1 MAAATFA
8 LILAAVSASPIS
20 AAFAQGADESAS
32 RKESPAKKQQNVGS
46 LEEIVVTAQ
55 RRTESLQSVPMAVTA
70 LGGDDLREN
79 NIATLDEVAGRTPGL
94 VFSAF
99 TLGQPEIAIRG
110 ISTKEDGPAASDAV
124 VVSIDGVYI
133 AARSAQTLDIFD
145 LERVEVARG
154 PQGTLAG
161 KNSIAGSIN
170 FVTLQ
175 PSAETIVRLRQ
186 TVGNYDTFDTQ
197 GLVSG
202 QIAKGLYGKFSF
214 SRRKNDGFLTN
225 VLKSYVDPISLVEMP
240 NPDFGKSQGELNNF
254 SWRSHLRWEANE
266 RLTLTVML
274 DGADEHHGQT
284 NREPVGSK
292 GPLHDCGCASDPI
305 AVNIALGGAGD
316 PFTTLADTEGFAN
329 RDIWGLAVKTEYA
342 FDFADLSLI
351 YSHREADFR
360 FLEDSEGLPPFAPLI
375 DLTGSSGN
383 PGPLLTAPPDRGF
396 TFDVNDSA
404 VEKSVQNTV
413 QAQLTSPAGERFTW
427 ILGSLLSFEDINRT
441 ERFFFPTLGG
451 PQPAPFTAPSFPFGP
466 SDSQS
471 IQRMNGTSFAIFGQS
486 SYDLTSD
493 WKLTAGLRWSTERK
507 EVTVENQVISGL
519 PLLLKPFDPVQAHK
533 SWSDLSW
540 RVASDYRINDNVM
553 AYALV
558 STGFKSGG
566 FTGSPST
573 ADQATT
579 PFGKEKARNY
589 EAGIKSDLFDRR
601 ARLNVTGFWTQIR
614 GLQVTRFFQPVGA
627 TFGEFITE
635 NAGRARSRG
644 VEVELTALL
653 TNELEIGATYAYLD
667 ATFRRFTGQP
677 SVAPDGSILEAG
689 SFNGNEL
696 RESPPHSASGYA
708 QYTHRADWGE
718 LTARVDVTY
727 RDRMFFDPSNN
738 PISRANAHDVWDAR
752 LSWRSPGGHWELSA
766 WGKNIFD
773 EEYITHL
780 FTQRGG
786 RIAFALFGDP
796 ARYGFTAEYN
806 Y

>member
-1 MAAATFA
+1 MWHQTASRLAMAAV
-8 LILAAVSASPIS
+8 LIAAVGMTGARAQEQQSAKD
-20 AAFAQGADESAS
+20 QEETT
-32 RKESPAKKQQNVGS
+32 RQ

-55 RRTESLQSVPMAVTA
+55 RRAERLQEVPMAVTA
-70 LGGDDLREN
+70 LGGDELHEN
-79 NIATLDEVAGRTPGL
+79 DIATLDEVSGRTPGL

-145 LERVEVARG
+145 LERIEVSRG

-175 PSAETIVRLRQ
+175 PGPETVVRLRQ

-214 SRRKNDGFLTN
+214 SRRKHDGFLTN
-225 VLKSYVDPISLVEMP
+225 VLESYVDPVSQVVMP
-240 NPDFGKSQGELNNF
+240 NPDFGKDQGELNSF
-254 SWRSHLRWEANE
+254 YWRAYLRWEATD
-266 RLTLTVML
+266 RLDVTVMF

-284 NREPVGSK
+284 NREPVGSQ

-316 PFTTLADTEGFAN
+316 PWSTLADTEGFAN
-329 RDIWGLAVKTEYA
+329 RDIWGLAIKTNYA
-342 FDFADLSLI
+342 FDGADLSVI

-360 FLEDSEGLPPFAPLI
+360 FLEDSEGLPPFAPQI
-375 DLTGSSGN
+375 DLTGSSGS
-383 PGPLLTAPPDRGF
+383 PLPFLLAPPDQGF

-404 VEKSVQNTV
+404 VERSVQNTV
-413 QAQLTSPAGERFTW
+413 QLQLTSTTPSRWKW

-451 PQPAPFTAPSFPFGP
+451 PALPPFTEPSFPFGP
-466 SDSQS
+466 SDSES
-471 IQRMNGTSFAIFGQS
+471 VQRMNGTSFAIFGQA
-486 SYDLTSD
+486 SYDLTD
-493 WKLTAGLRWSTERK
+493 ALKMTAGLRWSTERK
-507 EVTVENQVISGL
+507 EVTVDNNILSGL
-519 PLLLKPFDPVQAHK
+519 PLLLKEFDPVHAAK
-533 SWSDLSW
+533 SWADLSW
-540 RVASDYRINDNVM
+540 RVALDYRVSDDVL

-573 ADQATT
+573 ATQATT
-579 PFGKEKARNY
+579 PFGKETARNY
-589 EAGIKSDLFDRR
+589 EAGIKSDLFNRR
-601 ARLNVTGFWTQIR
+601 ARFNISAFWTQIQ
-614 GLQVTRFFQPVGA
+614 GLQVTRFFQPLGA

-635 NAGRARSRG
+635 NAGKARSRG
-644 VEVELTALL
+644 IEVELTALV
-653 TNELEIGATYAYLD
+653 TDSLEIGATYAYLD
-667 ATFRRFTGQP
+667 AEFRRFTGQP
-677 SVAPDGSILEAG
+677 SVAPDGSILEPG
-689 SFNGNEL
+689 QFNGNEL
-696 RESPPHSASGYA
+696 RESPPHSASGYVK
-708 QYTHRADWGE
+708 YTYRADWGE
-718 LTARVDVTY
+718 IMARIDGRY
-727 RDRMFFDPSNN
+727 RARMFFDPSNN
-738 PISRANAHDVWDAR
+738 PISKANAHDVWDAR
-752 LSWRSPGGHWELSA
+752 LAYRTAGGHWEIAL
-766 WGKNIFD
+766 WGKNIFK
-773 EEYITHL
+773 EKYITHL

-796 ARYGFTAEYN
+796 ARYGVSLEYN